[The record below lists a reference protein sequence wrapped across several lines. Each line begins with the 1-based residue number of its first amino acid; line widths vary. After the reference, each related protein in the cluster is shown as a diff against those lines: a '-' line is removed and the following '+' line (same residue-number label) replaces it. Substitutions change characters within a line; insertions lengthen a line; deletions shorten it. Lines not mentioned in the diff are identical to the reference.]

1 MSAEASVPQCVVA
14 MIFVADV
21 QRSIEFYKS
30 LGFGVANTYE
40 PQGKLCWAWM
50 ERGKAR
56 IMLSLSGR
64 PANAGAQDV
73 MFYLYVLRVA
83 EYRDGLIAQN
93 VKVGELQYPFYSP
106 KGEFRIDDPDGF
118 TLMVAETDDLEV

>member
-1 MSAEASVPQCVVA
+1 